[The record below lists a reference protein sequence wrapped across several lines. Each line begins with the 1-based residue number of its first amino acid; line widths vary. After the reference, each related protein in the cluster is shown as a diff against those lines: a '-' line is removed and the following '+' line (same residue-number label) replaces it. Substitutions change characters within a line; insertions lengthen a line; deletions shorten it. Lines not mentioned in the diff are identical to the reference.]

1 MRGGLAAA
9 AAAAVRPPSNSLL
22 INPWTCSP
30 APQSPQGVCGSWF
43 HRRQRQTPRGIKPH
57 TPTSVSLLP
66 SSTAVCLLLL
76 FSRAAAAAATDSLT
90 DWLSAATTSS
100 SLLALSL
107 RLSLSPNVL
116 WMSLS
121 LWFPHSPP
129 LAHSVSLPSSFLFL
143 WHTLQML
150 NTREREPKG
159 STVNCNCLLERKGG
173 KNL

>member
-1 MRGGLAAA
+1 MDLQPSASVSSGCLWLVISQTTTANTTGNQTTHSYLGVPVTQLHRCVSP
-9 AAAAVRPPSNSLL
+9 AAV
-22 INPWTCSP
+22 
-30 APQSPQGVCGSWF
+30 QSSSSSSSDWF
-43 HRRQRQTPRGIKPH
+43 
-57 TPTSVSLLP
+57 
-66 SSTAVCLLLL
+66 
-76 FSRAAAAAATDSLT
+76 T
-90 DWLSAATTSS
+90 DWLTVSGNNIL
-100 SLLALSL
+100 LLAC
-107 RLSLSPNVL
+107 SLSPNVL

-173 KNL
+173 KKPVMNPNKYTQACYQLWLSANTCR

>member
-1 MRGGLAAA
+1 MRGGLAA

-107 RLSLSPNVL
+107 SVSLALQMYCECLSLSGFLTHPL
-116 WMSLS
+116 WLIQS
-121 LWFPHSPP
+121 PSPP
-129 LAHSVSLPSSFLFL
+129 PSSFSDTHYRC
-143 WHTLQML
+143 WT
-150 NTREREPKG
+150 PV
-159 STVNCNCLLERKGG
+159 SVNLRDQR
-173 KNL
+173 